1 MITELASTSAFLGTV
16 WWSILMV
23 IVGAVAA
30 KTGVIEWAFSLIP
43 WNKKKEDN
51 K

>member
-1 MITELASTSAFLGTV
+1 MITELATTSSFLGTV

-23 IVGAVAA
+23 VVGVIAA
-30 KTGVIEWAFSLIP
+30 KTGIVEWAFSFIP
-43 WNKKKEDN
+43 WRKGEEDS